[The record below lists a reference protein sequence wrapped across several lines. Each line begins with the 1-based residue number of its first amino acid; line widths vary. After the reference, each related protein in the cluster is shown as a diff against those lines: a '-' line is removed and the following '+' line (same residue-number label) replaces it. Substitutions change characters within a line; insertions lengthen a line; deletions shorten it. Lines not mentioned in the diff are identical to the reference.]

1 VRRLTWT
8 AYVAMGGI
16 GYLVYAVGFITPY
29 LRHDLAVAPWVAALP
44 NSAMAVGLG
53 LGGAVARRL
62 SARLG
67 PQRATRSWLLVMAL
81 GGMLLAMPVS
91 ILVTIAGGFAFGAS
105 LGGTLVHVNSALGQ
119 GARGSLLLTRANL
132 ASNLAGVLGPLVL
145 SAAAM
150 SIGWWYG
157 SLVPVPFLLALA
169 LVMPGS
175 PARDRPPRPGV
186 AERSLSGRFWL
197 SWAFLTL
204 CIGAEFS
211 YVVWG
216 SQVVAARTGMAEEA
230 ATGLAS
236 LFVAGMVGGRL
247 AASLV
252 SIGPRRQLLVLRA
265 GTAVTALGALIVWQ
279 AQQPE
284 IAVVGLFLGGLGMAP
299 IYPFA
304 AALALAH
311 APDAPVRA
319 SARLTL
325 ASGTA
330 IFTAPLVLGVAAGAI
345 GIVGAWSIA
354 LAILAVALVLVLR
367 VSAPQVTIE
376 QVEALPT

>member
-1 VRRLTWT
+1 MRRLIWT
-8 AYVAMGGI
+8 AYAAMGGI

-29 LRHDLAVAPWVAALP
+29 LRHDLGVAPWVAALP

-53 LGGAVARRL
+53 LGGAAARGL
-62 SARLG
+62 NARLG
-67 PQRATRSWLLVMAL
+67 PERAARGWLVVMAL
-81 GGMLLAMPVS
+81 GGVLLATPVS
-91 ILVTIAGGFAFGAS
+91 ILVTISGGFAFGAS

-132 ASNLAGVLGPLVL
+132 ASNVAGVLGPLVL
-145 SAAAM
+145 SAAAS

-175 PARDRPPRPGV
+175 PARDRRTGPEASESPLPGT
-186 AERSLSGRFWL
+186 FWL

-216 SQVVAARTGMAEEA
+216 SQVVAARTGMTEEA

-247 AASLV
+247 VTSFV
-252 SIGPRRQLLVLRA
+252 SSGTRLQLLVLRV
-265 GTAVTALGALIVWQ
+265 GTAVTALGALVVWQ

-284 IAVVGLFLGGLGMAP
+284 IAGVGLLLGGLGMAP

-304 AALALAH
+304 VALALAH

-325 ASGTA
+325 ASSTA
-330 IFTAPLVLGVAAGAI
+330 IFTAPLVLGIVAGVL
-345 GIVGAWSIA
+345 GIVGAWLIA
-354 LAILAVALVLVLR
+354 LAILVVAFVLVLR
-367 VSAPQVTIE
+367 VTVPPATVE
-376 QVEALPT
+376 RVEALPA

>member
-1 VRRLTWT
+1 MRRLIWT

-29 LRHDLAVAPWVAALP
+29 LHHDLGLEPWMAALP

-53 LGGAVARRL
+53 LGGAVARGL
-62 SARLG
+62 NARLG
-67 PQRATRSWLLVMAL
+67 PQRAARGWLVVMSL
-81 GGMLLAMPVS
+81 GGVLLAAPIS

-132 ASNLAGVLGPLVL
+132 ASNMAGVLGPLVL
-145 SAAAM
+145 SAAAS

-157 SLVPVPFLLALA
+157 SLVPVPFLLVLA

-175 PARDRPPRPGV
+175 PARDRRMDTDAAEPALPG
-186 AERSLSGRFWL
+186 AFWL

-216 SQVVAARTGMAEEA
+216 SQVVAARTGMAQEA

-252 SIGPRRQLLVLRA
+252 GIGVRRQLVVLRA

-279 AQQPE
+279 APQPE
-284 IAVVGLFLGGLGMAP
+284 IAGAGLLLGGLGMAP

-325 ASGTA
+325 ASSTA
-330 IFTAPLVLGVAAGAI
+330 IFTAPLVLGLVAGAL
-345 GIVGAWSIA
+345 GIEAAWLIA
-354 LAILAVALVLVLR
+354 LGILVLAFALVLR
-367 VSAPQVTIE
+367 VRVPAVAVE
-376 QVEALPT
+376 QVEALPA

>member
-1 VRRLTWT
+1 MRRLIWT

-29 LRHDLAVAPWVAALP
+29 LRHDLGVAPWVAALP

-53 LGGAVARRL
+53 VGGVSARAL
-62 SARLG
+62 NARLG
-67 PQRATRSWLLVMAL
+67 AQRAARGWLLVMAL
-81 GGMLLAMPVS
+81 GGVLLATPVS

-119 GARGSLLLTRANL
+119 GERGGLLLTRANL
-132 ASNLAGVLGPLVL
+132 ASNVAGVVGPLAL
-145 SAAAM
+145 SAAA
-150 SIGWWYG
+150 SGIGWWYG
-157 SLVPVPFLLALA
+157 SLVPVPFLLALV

-175 PARDRPPRPGV
+175 PARDLRTGRDAVEPPLPG
-186 AERSLSGRFWL
+186 AFWL

-204 CIGAEFS
+204 GIGAEFS

-216 SQVVAARTGMAEEA
+216 SQVVAARTGLTQEA

-252 SIGPRRQLLVLRA
+252 GIGARRQLLVLRA
-265 GTAVTALGALIVWQ
+265 GTAVTALGALVVWL
-279 AQQPE
+279 AQRPE
-284 IAVVGLFLGGLGMAP
+284 VAGAGLLLGGIGMAP

-304 AALALAH
+304 ASLALAH
-311 APDAPVRA
+311 APDAPIRA

-325 ASGTA
+325 ASSVA
-330 IFTAPLVLGVAAGAI
+330 IFTAPLVLGVAAGAV
-345 GIVGAWSIA
+345 GVVGAWLIA
-354 LAILAVALVLVLR
+354 LAILAVAFVLVARATVPSAAGEAVR
-367 VSAPQVTIE
+367 VP
-376 QVEALPT
+376 